1 VQLVWNPGH
10 PLWPIRMDPSQID
23 QILANLAANAR
34 DAIAGVGRVTIS
46 TANVTVTAADRND
59 RAWFT
64 PGDYVLLRVGD
75 DGSGM
80 DEDTRSHIFE
90 PFFTTKPAGQGTGL
104 GLATVYG
111 IVRQNEGMIDL
122 TTKLGEG
129 TTVAIY
135 LRRFAGDKAAFDA
148 GDPDAAPEQGQETVL
163 LVEDEPMMLELSR
176 TMLEKLGYR
185 VLPAATPAAAIALA
199 DRYAGQID
207 VLFTDVVMPSMSGD
221 DLAAR
226 LVQTY
231 PNLKCLF
238 ASGHFTHGLAR
249 GGAINEGVHFLQKP
263 FSLADLAA
271 KLREVLEPGA

>member
-1 VQLVWNPGH
+1 
-10 PLWPIRMDPSQID
+10 MDPSQID

-46 TANVTVTAADRND
+46 TGNITVTTADRSD
-59 RAWFT
+59 RTWLT
-64 PGDYVLLRVGD
+64 PGDYVLLRVAD

-80 DEDTRSHIFE
+80 DEETQSHIFE

-111 IVRQNEGMIDL
+111 IVRQNEGLIDL
-122 TTKLGEG
+122 TSSVGEG

-135 LRRFAGDKAAFDA
+135 LPRFAGDKAA
-148 GDPDAAPEQGQETVL
+148 GDAAPADDAPERGRETVL

-185 VLPAATPAAAIALA
+185 VLAAATPAAAMALA
-199 DRYAGQID
+199 DRYADQID
-207 VLFTDVVMPSMSGD
+207 LLFTDVVMPSMSGD

-226 LVQTY
+226 LVQSY
-231 PNLKCLF
+231 PHFKCLF

-271 KLREVLEPGA
+271 KLRQALESGA

>member
-1 VQLVWNPGH
+1 V
-10 PLWPIRMDPSQID
+10 
-23 QILANLAANAR
+23 LANLAANAR
-34 DAIAGVGRVTIS
+34 DAIVGVGRVTIS
-46 TANVTVTAADRND
+46 TGNITVTAADRND
-59 RAWFT
+59 RTWFT
-64 PGDYVLLRVGD
+64 PGDYVLLRVSD

-80 DEDTRSHIFE
+80 DDETRSHIFE

-111 IVRQNEGMIDL
+111 IVRQNEGLIDL
-122 TTKLGEG
+122 TSRLGEG

-135 LRRFAGDKAAFDA
+135 LPRFAGDKAASDA
-148 GDPDAAPEQGQETVL
+148 GRADAAPERGRETVL

-185 VLPAATPAAAIALA
+185 VLAAATPAAAMALA
-199 DRYAGQID
+199 DRYADQID
-207 VLFTDVVMPSMSGD
+207 VLFTDMVMPSMSGD
-221 DLAAR
+221 DLAAQ
-226 LVQTY
+226 LVHSY
-231 PNLKCLF
+231 PHLKCLF

-271 KLREVLEPGA
+271 KLRQVLESEA